1 MNCDWVKE
9 NVVLYIYDELAD
21 DARHTFEHHTQ
32 HCLACR
38 QELEAALAFRE
49 NMAALPAPEVSPNF
63 LASNRMK
70 LQEALESTEQSHG
83 FRRFFFDIGGWMQQ
97 IKLAPAL
104 TVALLMIGF
113 AGGSLTTYRIAKSN
127 PPVGAGTPNQNQVAE
142 ANIAGIE
149 SVVPL
154 ESNQVEIKYD
164 ILNQQTT
171 KGATDDPRIR
181 QLLLLATQN
190 RGNIGVRLDSIGVLK
205 TNAQDDKVRDA
216 LITSLRYDKN
226 PGVRLVALDALKSY
240 VRDDVRVRD
249 VILDALLHDTNAGV
263 RSEAIGL
270 LDQVRADSS
279 VREAL
284 RVLARDDK
292 DKFIRTQSRRYLEN
306 TPDLD

>member
-1 MNCDWVKE
+1 MNCEWVKE

-38 QELEAALAFRE
+38 RELESALAFKE
-49 NMAALPAPEVSPNF
+49 NMAALPVPEVSPNF

-70 LQEALESTEQSHG
+70 LQETLEGTEQSHG
-83 FRRFFFDIGGWMQQ
+83 FRRLFFDLGGWMQQ

-113 AGGSLTTYRIAKSN
+113 AGGSLTTYRIAK
-127 PPVGAGTPNQNQVAE
+127 GNQQVVPGPQGPGPAAE
-142 ANIAGIE
+142 ANIAAIE
-149 SVVPL
+149 SVALLDPSHV
-154 ESNQVEIKYD
+154 QIKYD
-164 ILNQQTT
+164 TLHQQVRE
-171 KGATDDPRIR
+171 GATDDPQIQ

-190 RGNIGVRLDSIGVLK
+190 TRNSGVRLDSIGVLK

-226 PGVRLVALDALKSY
+226 PGVRLMVLDALKSY
-240 VRDDVRVRD
+240 VKDDVRVRD

-270 LDQVRADSS
+270 LDQVRGDSS

-306 TPDLD
+306 TPDMD

>member
-1 MNCDWVKE
+1 MNCEWVKE

-21 DARHTFEHHTQ
+21 DARHTFEHHTG

-38 QELEAALAFRE
+38 QELESALAFKE
-49 NMAALPAPEVSPNF
+49 NMAALPTPEVSPNF

-70 LQEALESTEQSHG
+70 LQEALEGTEQSHG
-83 FRRFFFDIGGWMQQ
+83 FRRLFFDLAGWMQQ

-127 PPVGAGTPNQNQVAE
+127 PPVVTGAPNSVAE

-154 ESNQVEIKYD
+154 DPNHVQIKYD
-164 ILNQQTT
+164 TLHQQVRE
-171 KGATDDPRIR
+171 GATDDPQIQ

-190 RGNIGVRLDSIGVLK
+190 TRNSGVRLDSIGVLK

-240 VRDDVRVRD
+240 VREDVRVRD

-263 RSEAIGL
+263 RSKAIGL

-292 DKFIRTQSRRYLEN
+292 DKFIRAQSRRYLEN

>member
-38 QELEAALAFRE
+38 QELESALAFKD
-49 NMAALPAPEVSPNF
+49 NMAALPVPHVSPNF
-63 LASNRMK
+63 LASSRMK
-70 LQEALESTEQSHG
+70 LQEAMEGAEQSHG
-83 FRRFFFDIGGWMQQ
+83 WRRFFFDFAGWMQQ

-113 AGGSLTTYRIAKSN
+113 AGGSLTTYRIAKSGVSA
-127 PPVGAGTPNQNQVAE
+127 PAGPDLTQVSE
-142 ANIAGIE
+142 GNIAGIE
-149 SVVPL
+149 SVVPTDANHVL
-154 ESNQVEIKYD
+154 IKYD
-164 ILNQQTT
+164 TLHSQTAE
-171 KGATDDPRIR
+171 GAADDPHIQ

-190 RGNIGVRLDSIGVLK
+190 NRNTDVRLDSIGVLK
-205 TNAQDDKVRDA
+205 SKAQIDIVRDA

-240 VRDDVRVRD
+240 VRDVRVRD

-279 VREAL
+279 VREAF
-284 RVLARDDK
+284 RQLARGDK

-306 TPDLD
+306 TPDMD

>member
-1 MNCDWVKE
+1 
-9 NVVLYIYDELAD
+9 
-21 DARHTFEHHTQ
+21 
-32 HCLACR
+32 
-38 QELEAALAFRE
+38 
-49 NMAALPAPEVSPNF
+49 
-63 LASNRMK
+63 
-70 LQEALESTEQSHG
+70 
-83 FRRFFFDIGGWMQQ
+83 
-97 IKLAPAL
+97 
-104 TVALLMIGF
+104 MIGF

-127 PPVGAGTPNQNQVAE
+127 QQVVPGMPSPVSE

-149 SVVPL
+149 SVVPTDANHVL
-154 ESNQVEIKYD
+154 IKYD
-164 ILNQQTT
+164 TLHSQTAE
-171 KGATDDPRIR
+171 GAADDPHIQ

-190 RGNIGVRLDSIGVLK
+190 NRNTDVRLDSIGVLK
-205 TNAQDDKVRDA
+205 RKAQIDIVRDA

-240 VRDDVRVRD
+240 VRDVRVRD

-279 VREAL
+279 VREAF
-284 RVLARDDK
+284 RQLARGDK